1 MPSLITAPD
10 QLTPARLTG
19 LLRRLG
25 LLQTGKAVE
34 VRVRSSS
41 QTPWSEITH
50 LEVVYSPAAPAS
62 APRLLFLKT
71 GKGGAGEIAFYRL
84 AGGRLAGLPVPPCY
98 EAVYAQKA
106 DRSHL
111 LLKDL
116 SETHSLVAPWPLPPL
131 LPQGQAVV
139 RSLAHLHAGWW
150 ENPDLGR
157 TAGSLQWNLLSHR
170 HYLETLAWWQEKY
183 AAFAD
188 FLGDRFFPEE
198 RHIYAQALALIPRLW
213 DAYWRPRLATLKAFT
228 LIHGD
233 AHPGNLLYPRHPEED
248 PIYLV
253 DWQGIRI
260 GKGAT
265 DLAYMVTF
273 HWYAEREKAMPLLES
288 YFSALIEY
296 GVQDY
301 DWDSFWLDYQ
311 VSVASYL
318 FDPVRL
324 FAHDVEPEVW
334 WPIFCKGLLA
344 FAEFDC
350 ASLVSRAT
358 QFRLHLGPGKQD
370 S

>member
-1 MPSLITAPD
+1 MAKLITSPAE
-10 QLTPARLTG
+10 LTPSRLTSL
-19 LLRRLG
+19 LLRQGVLK
-25 LLQTGKAVE
+25 TGRAVE
-34 VRVRSSS
+34 VNVISSS
-41 QTPWSEITH
+41 QTPWSDITH
-50 LEVVYSPAAPAS
+50 LEAAYSPDAPAS

-84 AGGRLAGLPVPPCY
+84 AAGKLASLPVPPCY
-98 EAVYAQKA
+98 DAAYSKKE

-131 LPQGQAVV
+131 LEQGQAVA
-139 RSLAHLHAGWW
+139 RSLARLHAGWW
-150 ENPDLGR
+150 EDPGMGR
-157 TAGSLQWNLLSHR
+157 TAGGLQWNLLSRR
-170 HYLETLAWWQEKY
+170 HYQETLAWWQEKY
-183 AAFAD
+183 AAFAE

-198 RHIYAQALALIPRLW
+198 RRIYAQALALMPRLW
-213 DAYWRPRLATLKAFT
+213 DAYWRPRLATLKGFT

-233 AHPGNLLYPRHPEED
+233 AHPGNLLYPLHPEED

-253 DWQGIRI
+253 DWQGIRF
-260 GKGAT
+260 GKGST
-265 DLAYMVTF
+265 DLAYMVTY
-273 HWYAEREKAMPLLES
+273 HWYPERERAMPFLES

-324 FAHDVEPEVW
+324 FAHDVSPDVW
-334 WPIFCKGLLA
+334 WPIFRKGLAA
-344 FAEFDC
+344 FVEFDC
-350 ASLVSRAT
+350 TELLSSAT
-358 QFRLHLGPGKQD
+358 QFRLHLGPGKQG